1 MDRIEIIGI
10 IAMTI
15 GIIHSLPQLIKIHK
29 TGNVS
34 SFSVYSVY
42 LSLLSLVLWAYYE
55 FSKKQ
60 YLNLTS
66 VIISLVVELWILT
79 KMKG

>member
-55 FSKKQ
+55 FTKKQ
-60 YLNLTS
+60 YLNLIS
-66 VIISLVVELWILT
+66 VIISLLVDLWILT
-79 KMKG
+79 KM